1 MSKLKL
7 YTLRTLLAL
16 EAAVAVVFMRTERAI
31 RLIPLL
37 AAAWLAVE
45 AANALQMKK
54 AAMREHSSQFQGK
67 LIDCAQ

>member
-7 YTLRTLLAL
+7 YTLRALLAL
-16 EAAVAVVFMRTERAI
+16 EAAAAVVFMPTQTAI

-45 AANALQMKK
+45 AVNGVKK
-54 AAMREHSSQFQGK
+54 WSQRVTTTR
-67 LIDCAQ
+67 